1 MNHPVPFMGGI
12 ADLKSEEALPELGQ
26 LKHKKEAMLTQA
38 QLPLKTWHEEGAT
51 ISLSD
56 RFYRLWQL

>member
-1 MNHPVPFMGGI
+1 MPVNHPVPFMGGI

-38 QLPLKTWHEEGAT
+38 QLPLKTPHEE
-51 ISLSD
+51 
-56 RFYRLWQL
+56 